1 MKYITSEE
9 LEKME
14 VINLCDG
21 SRLGCPSGVEL
32 DVHNGCLTALII
44 PKDGGFFSLGRAEQ
58 YRIPWCHIQCIGEDA
73 ILVKLDSSEQAA
85 CLYRK
90 GRK

>member
-1 MKYITSEE
+1 MKHMTTEE
-9 LEKME
+9 LERME

-32 DVHNGCLTALII
+32 DVCNGCVTALMV
-44 PKDGGFFSLGRAEQ
+44 PKECGLFSFGKGEC

-73 ILVKLDSSEQAA
+73 ILVKIEGNDLSA
-85 CLYRK
+85 CLCRRGK
-90 GRK
+90 R